1 MASSTPYGR
10 LVGTWRIWVAPA
22 SEAIPSL
29 ASAPAGNWV
38 ELGVTEGE
46 QGFKATGTLTP
57 LYDNHSTGR
66 VKHIRPVEGF
76 QFRARVVNM
85 TQEDR
90 AMARSMALT
99 AVVTATAGTGHVKK
113 LPNKRGYIPTRYA
126 LLARGGAL
134 EANNTMSGY
143 GPYPAQVYI
152 PIGVFDGE
160 PEEVY
165 ANDGSPAIEFMF
177 EAEVDDSQAEGYEF
191 GHLEMAISA
200 LS

>member
-1 MASSTPYGR
+1 MATSTPYGR
-10 LVGTWRIWVAPA
+10 LVGTWKIYVAPA
-22 SEAIPSL
+22 TAVKPDLL
-29 ASAPAGNWV
+29 AAPTAPWV

-46 QGFKATGTLTP
+46 QSFKSTGPLIA

-66 VKHIRPVEGF
+66 IKHIRPVEGF
-76 QFRARVVNM
+76 QFAARVVNM

-90 AMARSMALT
+90 AYAKSMA
-99 AVVTATAGTGHVKK
+99 ASSVVTATSGAGNVKR
-113 LPNKRGYIPTRYA
+113 LPNKRGYLPTRYS

-134 EANNTMSGY
+134 EASNTMSGY
-143 GPYPAQVYI
+143 GPWPAQLYI

-177 EAEVDDSQAEGYEF
+177 EAEVDDTQSAGNEF
-191 GHLEMAISA
+191 GYLEMATA
-200 LS
+200 AA